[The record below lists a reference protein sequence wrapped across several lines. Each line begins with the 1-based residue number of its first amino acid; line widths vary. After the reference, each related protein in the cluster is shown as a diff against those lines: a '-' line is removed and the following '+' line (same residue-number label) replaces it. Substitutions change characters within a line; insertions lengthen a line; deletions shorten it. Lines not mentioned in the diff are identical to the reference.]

1 MSWRW
6 PRSRAEFERYRRRRL
21 TAVAEEKRRDWIR
34 ICLYLL
40 AVLAALLYALAKLI

>member
-6 PRSRAEFERYRRRRL
+6 PRSRAEFERYRRQRL
-21 TAVAEEKRRDWIR
+21 TAVAEEKRRGWMR

-40 AVLAALLYALAKLI
+40 VVLAALVGALAKLI